1 MMSNKPYAKI
11 FGISNCSTVKKALI
25 WCQENNVDYVFHDY
39 KKSGVPLDRLEE
51 WCKTLGWKALIN
63 TKGTTWRKLSPEQQ
77 DITTQSKAAATM
89 AEFSSV
95 IKRPIVETAD
105 GQILVGF
112 DERLYKSVL
121 AP

>member
-1 MMSNKPYAKI
+1 MNNKPYAKI

-25 WCQENNVDYVFHDY
+25 WCQENNVIYDFHDY

-51 WCKTLGWKALIN
+51 WCTTLGWKTLIN

-89 AEFSSV
+89 AEFSSL
-95 IKRPIVETAD
+95 IRRPIVETAD

-112 DERLYKSVL
+112 DGRLYKRVL